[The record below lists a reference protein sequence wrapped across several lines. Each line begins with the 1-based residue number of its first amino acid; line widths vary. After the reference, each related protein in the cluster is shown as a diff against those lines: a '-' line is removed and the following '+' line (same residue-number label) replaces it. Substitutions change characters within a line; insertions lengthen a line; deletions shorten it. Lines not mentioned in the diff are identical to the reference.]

1 MRTRSTTPM
10 HAAKIGYIIVSAAL
24 CVLGI
29 LLIAVPDFSASLF
42 GAICGVLLIVFG
54 IVRLIG
60 YFSRDLYRLAFQYD
74 LPLGILLVI
83 MGIVMLAHPGSLVT
97 FICVALGIF
106 ILSDGLFKIQ
116 IAWDSRRFGIT
127 KWWLILAFA
136 IVTGICGLLLL
147 LRPGEGGRVLM
158 IILGITLLSEG
169 ILNFSTVL
177 SAVKI
182 IKHQKP
188 DVIEIDAGDTY
199 AYDTEGNKTKREREL
214 KAADRIFGLLP
225 DAQRMEYRGLW
236 DEFEA
241 METVEAKFANML
253 DKVQPLLLNNAS
265 DGKSWVEHSVRESQV
280 LARNS
285 RTHEGSEELWAYA
298 KSLIEENV
306 KKGRLQP

>member
-54 IVRLIG
+54 IVRLTG

-188 DVIEIDAGDTY
+188 DVIEIDAYTEAEDDTKQQ
-199 AYDTEGNKTKREREL
+199 G
-214 KAADRIFGLLP
+214 I
-225 DAQRMEYRGLW
+225 
-236 DEFEA
+236 
-241 METVEAKFANML
+241 
-253 DKVQPLLLNNAS
+253 
-265 DGKSWVEHSVRESQV
+265 H
-280 LARNS
+280 
-285 RTHEGSEELWAYA
+285 
-298 KSLIEENV
+298 
-306 KKGRLQP
+306 

>member
-188 DVIEIDAGDTY
+188 DVIEIDAYTEAEDDTKQQ
-199 AYDTEGNKTKREREL
+199 G
-214 KAADRIFGLLP
+214 I
-225 DAQRMEYRGLW
+225 
-236 DEFEA
+236 
-241 METVEAKFANML
+241 
-253 DKVQPLLLNNAS
+253 
-265 DGKSWVEHSVRESQV
+265 H
-280 LARNS
+280 
-285 RTHEGSEELWAYA
+285 
-298 KSLIEENV
+298 
-306 KKGRLQP
+306 

>member
-147 LRPGEGGRVLM
+147 LRPGDGGRVLM

-188 DVIEIDAGDTY
+188 DVIEIDAYTEAEDDTKQQ
-199 AYDTEGNKTKREREL
+199 G
-214 KAADRIFGLLP
+214 I
-225 DAQRMEYRGLW
+225 
-236 DEFEA
+236 
-241 METVEAKFANML
+241 
-253 DKVQPLLLNNAS
+253 
-265 DGKSWVEHSVRESQV
+265 H
-280 LARNS
+280 
-285 RTHEGSEELWAYA
+285 
-298 KSLIEENV
+298 
-306 KKGRLQP
+306 

>member
-10 HAAKIGYIIVSAAL
+10 HAAKIGYIVVSAAL

-83 MGIVMLAHPGSLVT
+83 MGIVMLAPPGSLVT

-188 DVIEIDAGDTY
+188 DVIEIDAYTEAEDDTKQQ
-199 AYDTEGNKTKREREL
+199 G
-214 KAADRIFGLLP
+214 I
-225 DAQRMEYRGLW
+225 
-236 DEFEA
+236 
-241 METVEAKFANML
+241 
-253 DKVQPLLLNNAS
+253 
-265 DGKSWVEHSVRESQV
+265 H
-280 LARNS
+280 
-285 RTHEGSEELWAYA
+285 
-298 KSLIEENV
+298 
-306 KKGRLQP
+306 